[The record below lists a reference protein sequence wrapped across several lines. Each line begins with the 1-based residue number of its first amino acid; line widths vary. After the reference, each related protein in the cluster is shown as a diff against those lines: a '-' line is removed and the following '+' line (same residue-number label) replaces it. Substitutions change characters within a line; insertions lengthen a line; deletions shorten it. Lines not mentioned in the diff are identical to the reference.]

1 MPGFCW
7 RDIGHKAPMPYV
19 ISDPEVRSST
29 KPAAEAEELGKEV
42 SDARSAPAD
51 ADARERDD
59 ERVVG
64 LSMSLGMIEN
74 NSQRRFSRGGS
85 QKTPNGADTRGLAVL

>member
-1 MPGFCW
+1 MYTGKSC
-7 RDIGHKAPMPYV
+7 
-19 ISDPEVRSST
+19 
-29 KPAAEAEELGKEV
+29 AEFNVLASIPFGSEYPLGDCGRCRNWEN
-42 SDARSAPAD
+42 AILTL
-51 ADARERDD
+51 
-59 ERVVG
+59 G